1 MLWFGTI
8 WWPFIRLSAFFW
20 ALPVYDN
27 PAVTPRARIVLALF
41 LSFLLSAGLEVPAVD
56 PFSVQGA
63 IVTLEQILFAVIM
76 ACAVRMLFEVLALVG
91 LGVEY
96 HDAEMGVLMLAF
108 LVFLGLFLWSFAATS
123 IARVWV
129 VLAGG
134 AALLFTAAWAIQRA
148 ILS

>member
-1 MLWFGTI
+1 MNAGAKSLRWPEVTARVTAGIFG
-8 WWPFIRLSAFFW
+8 SYAFTWGF
-20 ALPVYDN
+20 A
-27 PAVTPRARIVLALF
+27 A
-41 LSFLLSAGLEVPAVD
+41 AGVA
-56 PFSVQGA
+56 
-63 IVTLEQILFAVIM
+63 
-76 ACAVRMLFEVLALVG
+76 ALVG

-123 IARVWV
+123 LVRVWA

>member
-1 MLWFGTI
+1 MARHAPTPVHITARVTAGIFG
-8 WWPFIRLSAFFW
+8 SYAFTWGF
-20 ALPVYDN
+20 A
-27 PAVTPRARIVLALF
+27 A
-41 LSFLLSAGLEVPAVD
+41 AGIA
-56 PFSVQGA
+56 
-63 IVTLEQILFAVIM
+63 
-76 ACAVRMLFEVLALVG
+76 ALVG
-91 LGVEY
+91 LGVDY

>member
-1 MLWFGTI
+1 MNTRSLR
-8 WWPFIRLSAFFW
+8 WPQ
-20 ALPVYDN
+20 
-27 PAVTPRARIVLALF
+27 VTARVLAGIF
-41 LSFLLSAGLEVPAVD
+41 GAYAFTWGFAAAAV
-56 PFSVQGA
+56 A
-63 IVTLEQILFAVIM
+63 
-76 ACAVRMLFEVLALVG
+76 ALVG

-108 LVFLGLFLWSFAATS
+108 LVFLGLFLWSFSAAS

-134 AALLFTAAWAIQRA
+134 AALLFTGAWAIQRA